1 MNTHLK
7 IDVDKKKG
15 SSFLKSN
22 LNKYLVDKNQTIK
35 YPNLLWFKG
44 SRYR

>member
-1 MNTHLK
+1 MNTTLK
-7 IDVDKKKG
+7 KDFDKKKG
-15 SSFLKSN
+15 SSFLKSDS
-22 LNKYLVDKNQTIK
+22 NKFFNDKNQISK